1 MSNHIYINIYIA
13 FRECLKRSMTSF
25 ESEFGTPIRALSAS
39 SYYPHNVGIELST
52 THFDRKEQESQLIT
66 LPLQKVLG
74 DDHFQQITGTNITM
88 ITRVKKAF
96 FDQSCDLDFC
106 LQLAH

>member
-1 MSNHIYINIYIA
+1 
-13 FRECLKRSMTSF
+13 MTSF
-25 ESEFGTPIRALSAS
+25 ESEFGTPNRALSAS
-39 SYYPHNVGIELST
+39 SYYPHNVGRVST
-52 THFDRKEQESQLIT
+52 MHFDRKEQESQLIT

-74 DDHFQQITGTNITM
+74 SDHFRQITGANITM